1 MNWILPAIIGSILYL
16 YIVVFNRTMETYKQ
30 SGYTLS
36 WSEFV
41 TQTFPVERLLKSFT
55 G

>member
-1 MNWILPAIIGSILYL
+1 MQWAIPAIIGSILYL

-30 SGYTLS
+30 SNYTLS
-36 WSEFV
+36 WSQFV
-41 TQTFPVERLLKSFT
+41 QETFPVERLWKSFT

>member
-1 MNWILPAIIGSILYL
+1 MDWTIPAIVGGILYL
-16 YIVVFNRTMETYKQ
+16 YIVVFNNTMKRYQE

-36 WSEFV
+36 WKQFV
-41 TQTFPVERLLKSFT
+41 QETFPVERLWKSFT